1 MSFAGVLVNVA
12 TVLIGGLF
20 GLLFKK
26 AIPQRVTTAVMI
38 GLGLCTLYIGIDGSM
53 ACHNILIVI
62 AAMVLGGITGRIGVY
77 LEEYGK
83 HPMPIRRY
91 YRKLDY

>member
-1 MSFAGVLVNVA
+1 MDRIIIGNALS
-12 TVLIGGLF
+12 LIGAILMACI
-20 GLLFKK
+20 GLLKK
-26 AIPQRVTTAVMI
+26 RKQILTVQCVQF
-38 GLGLCTLYIGIDGSM
+38 GIMGM
-53 ACHNILIVI
+53 ANL
-62 AAMVLGGITGRIGVY
+62 VLGGITGRIGVY